1 MAQEPNGLA
10 PPLVAGWE
18 VRLTSSWGRV
28 GYVIEYTIETESIS
42 TMPSSYDVIVTYVNT
57 DGKRVTETYP
67 AGSGKTPTTIT
78 LEANT
83 LQQPTVRF
91 RSHSIGQ
98 IIVIS
103 TSQREVPE
111 PLPPEISD
119 PNLPGNNGFQDGI
132 SNPEI

>member
-1 MAQEPNGLA
+1 MAQEVNGLA
-10 PPLVAGWE
+10 LPLVAGPE

-42 TMPSSYDVIVTYVNT
+42 MMPSSYDVIVTYVNR

-67 AGSGKTPTTIT
+67 AASGKTPTTIT
-78 LEANT
+78 LEANS

-103 TSQREVPE
+103 TSRREVPE
-111 PLPPEISD
+111 PLPPEISN
-119 PNLPGNNGFQDGI
+119 PNLPGSNGFRDGRF
-132 SNPEI
+132 NP